1 MIHRISKSLLTA
13 TMLVLVIGVA
23 VVQGQPASAAAVRT
37 SHSPRGSLQVTLTA
51 GEWPNLDPGLNT
63 QAAADSAIMSAVFG
77 GLFEYVYRGGSL
89 HVVPDEATGYNFT
102 NGGKTFEITL
112 RHGAKF
118 SNGDPLTASVVAANI
133 SRDLLPANACI
144 CAPSFAA
151 VSSVAASGA
160 DTVTLSLSRPFPP
173 LIYSFDGTAPNW
185 PADLSVLAREGA
197 PAFGQHPI
205 GAGPFEIVKNEAI
218 AQVDLTANPNY
229 WRAGHPLLKHLTFV
243 SVGTDQSAY
252 DSVTTGQSQVATTV
266 TTIPLVEQARHSSAV
281 HVSISPAT
289 GYNFVEMNSTAAPF
303 NNPIAREAIYYA
315 TDPRALV
322 KGLYDNV
329 YKVVET
335 ATAPG
340 ETIYLPKVSGYRAF
354 DLSKAKAL
362 VRQLGGLTVTLGALT
377 NSQYWV
383 TEEDALA
390 AEWKRAGITVN
401 VQVNS
406 LEQYLQE
413 LRSGHWQ
420 ALDTQWGTADPALGL
435 PTHFA
440 STAPLSGTKD
450 PVVDSL
456 MNQAAA
462 TANHRTRVE
471 LYKRLFE
478 RMNSN
483 ADDVF
488 LYSKPTV
495 TILAKSV
502 HGSTEAAYGLW
513 EDVS

>member
-1 MIHRISKSLLTA
+1 MI
-13 TMLVLVIGVA
+13 LVIAIGGVLLQA
-23 VVQGQPASAAAVRT
+23 GPASATPVQT
-37 SHSPRGSLQVTLTA
+37 SHSPKGSLQVTLTA

-77 GLFEYVYRGGSL
+77 GLFEYVYEGGSL
-89 HVVPDEATGYNFT
+89 HVVPDEAAGYSFT
-102 NGGKTFEITL
+102 NGGQTFEITL
-112 RHGAKF
+112 RHGAQF

-133 SRDLLPANACI
+133 TRDLLPANACI
-144 CAPSFAA
+144 CAPEFAA
-151 VSSVAASGA
+151 VSSVAASGP
-160 DTVTLSLSRPFPP
+160 DTVTFSLSRPFPP

-185 PADLSVLAREGA
+185 PADLSVLAKEGQA
-197 PAFGQHPI
+197 AFGQHPI
-205 GAGPFEIVKNEAI
+205 GAGPFEIVKNEAS
-218 AQVDLTANPNY
+218 AEVDLTANPKY
-229 WRAGHPLLKHLTFV
+229 WQPGHPLLKTLTFV

-252 DSVTTGQSQVATTV
+252 DSVTAGQSEVATTV
-266 TTIPLVEQARHSSAV
+266 TTIPLVKQALHSGAV

-289 GYNFVEMNSTAAPF
+289 GYNFVEMNSTAPPF
-303 NNPIAREAIYYA
+303 NNVLAREAIYYA
-315 TDPRALV
+315 TDPGAIV

-329 YKVVET
+329 YKVVES

-354 DLSKAKAL
+354 DLNKAKAL

-390 AEWKRAGITVN
+390 AEWKQAGITVH

-413 LRSGHWQ
+413 LKSGSWQ

-450 PVVDSL
+450 PTIDSL

-462 TANHRTRVE
+462 TANHRARVE
-471 LYKRLFE
+471 LYTRLFE
-478 RMNSN
+478 RMSSN

-488 LYSKPTV
+488 LYSKPAV

-502 HGSTEAAYGLW
+502 HGSTAAAYGLW